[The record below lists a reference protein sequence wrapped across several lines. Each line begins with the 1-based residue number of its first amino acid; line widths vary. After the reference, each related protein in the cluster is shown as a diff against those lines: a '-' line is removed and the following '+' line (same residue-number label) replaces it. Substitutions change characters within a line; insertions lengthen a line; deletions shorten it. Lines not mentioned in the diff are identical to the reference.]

1 MSDLHPLVRLLLVS
15 AVVMGLS
22 HTVAREKLFDPLRR
36 ACGGMSTWRGYLL
49 SCPYC
54 ASHWLAFVLVPLT
67 GTYLIR
73 VVPRWG
79 FVSSVL
85 DWFLSSILVTVVAAF
100 LRVGF
105 YFVDEGQRLTRE
117 KKKATQAEIDEQDR
131 PALQ

>member
-1 MSDLHPLVRLLLVS
+1 MAPVIAFAL
-15 AVVMGLS
+15 
-22 HTVAREKLFDPLRR
+22 T
-36 ACGGMSTWRGYLL
+36 
-49 SCPYC
+49 
-54 ASHWLAFVLVPLT
+54 LAFVLVPLT

-79 FVSSVL
+79 FLSSLL
-85 DWFLSSILVTVVAAF
+85 DWFLSSILVTVLAAF

-117 KKKATQAEIDEQDR
+117 KKKATQAEVDNQDR